1 LNTVIQW
8 IDIEGVEMVELV
20 LVSLLTIFFT
30 WSSVVNMR
38 RAREFEE
45 VKAQDLNLG
54 RNYFVSIIVPMR
66 NEERNVERCIGSL
79 VNQDYP
85 NYEIIAVDDMSTDG
99 TLRILEVL
107 SAKYPS
113 LKVLTGS
120 PTPQGWVGKNHALWQ
135 GVQKAGGDWLLFVD
149 ADTYSEPYTL
159 RLALSYA
166 EERKAD
172 MLSIFPFQELGS
184 FWERIIQPI
193 IFAAIA
199 SSFPHKRVNS
209 PNYKEAAANGQFI
222 LIRRDV
228 YQAVGGHE
236 TIKDKIVEDFALAKL
251 IKGKGYRLWVARGR
265 HLIRTRMYRNL
276 KEIWEGWTKNIFLG
290 VDKNWRRLIIGI
302 IMLFLRG
309 FLPFI
314 LIIQSLLAISSS
326 AGSHIQVIIFL
337 EGLWLVFLNTYLS
350 WEGTKAYA
358 IPDYYAILFPIS
370 MAAFI
375 GIAISSTYKI
385 VSGKGVVWKGRRYEG
400 AEDGN

>member
-1 LNTVIQW
+1 
-8 IDIEGVEMVELV
+8 
-20 LVSLLTIFFT
+20 
-30 WSSVVNMR
+30 MR

-99 TLRILEVL
+99 TLPILEVL
-107 SAKYPS
+107 SAKYPN
-113 LKVLTGS
+113 LKVLIGS

-135 GVQKAGGDWLLFVD
+135 GVQKARGDWLLFVD

-159 RLALSYA
+159 RSALSYA
-166 EERKAD
+166 EEHKAD

-193 IFAAIA
+193 IFTAIA
-199 SSFPHKRVNS
+199 STFPHKRVNS

-222 LIRRDV
+222 LIRRDA

-236 TIKDKIVEDFALAKL
+236 AIKGKIVEDFALAKL
-251 IKGKGYRLWVARGR
+251 IKGKGYRLRVARGG

-290 VDKNWRRLIIGI
+290 IDKNWSRLILGV
-302 IMLFLRG
+302 IMLSLRG
-309 FLPFI
+309 FLPFF
-314 LIIQSLLAISSS
+314 LLVQSLLAISLG
-326 AGSHIQVIIFL
+326 AGSSVQLFIFF
-337 EGLWLVFLNTYLS
+337 EGVWLVFLNVYLS
-350 WEGTKAYA
+350 WDGTKAYV
-358 IPDYYAILFPIS
+358 IPAYYAILFPIS
-370 MAAFI
+370 AAAFI
-375 GIAISSTYKI
+375 GIAVSSTYKI
-385 VSGKGVVWKGRRYEG
+385 VSGKGVVWKGRRYE
-400 AEDGN
+400 ES